1 MFTETITILSAL
13 LLWGAGHSLTAAL
26 GVKAGFVRLFGARAY
41 LGLYRLLYNGLSV
54 LSLLPIL
61 ALIATGSGQLVWQAE
76 GALAG
81 LLVALQGVGLLGLGV
96 SLLQIDL
103 WRFIGLRQA
112 LAYLALDPLPL
123 PDEPLA
129 TGGVYALTRHPLYLF
144 SLMVLWFMPT
154 MTAGMLGFTLAS
166 TLYFGLGSLLEE
178 QKVAREFGQAYHEYR
193 QRVAWMIPFLRWP

>member
-178 QKVAREFGQAYHEYR
+178 QKLAREFGQAYHEYR